1 MEIARVFDTAL
12 RKAGAVWVSV
22 PGHPARLVWTVW
34 RERALW
40 LITAPGEQEVP
51 GLADGAACTVV
62 LRSPSTHSRLLD
74 VDAVAHAVP
83 PGAPERDAALAAL
96 AAARLNAPGGAARR
110 WAQGTLYRLD
120 VTGG

>member
-1 MEIARVFDTAL
+1 MLDTAL

-40 LITAPGEQEVP
+40 VLSAPGEQEVP

-62 LRSPSTHSRLLD
+62 LRSPSTHSRLLETG
-74 VDAVAHAVP
+74 AVAHAIP
-83 PGAPERDAALAAL
+83 PASPDRDTALAAL
-96 AAARLNAPGGAARR
+96 AAARLNAPAGRD
-110 WAQGTLYRLD
+110 WADATVYRLD
-120 VTGG
+120 LAAGPPGH